1 MIDCCDKFSK
11 RLLICTM
18 NLGMFMG
25 LTGYALAESAPTPG
39 KVAMLRFDAIVELNA
54 PLCRTHVVL
63 FARYW
68 VSPEVYRAAVVWAE
82 PHAGSLNF
90 PIYPPTLN
98 VVSDREAFRV
108 EHQFKHM
115 YDGVFPRPLGQRGA
129 FLHKFN
135 SYHFSDIRFAE
146 QEALNLRIQASDI
159 QPLKKADGPDGERV
173 FKVSAPRA
181 SGEPKQYLAK
191 LSFHTTKGRLD
202 ELRLLDA
209 EGGLLQ
215 SVEYEYTNQKDKK
228 SQLHR
233 QNVLLPQR
241 PITVGFKGKGPTIT
255 IAGEKRRYSELEAT
269 HHQGG
274 RKCMVD
280 YQPMEIG
287 GRRVPLPVRIT
298 VYRADAKLVLRS
310 ARLYNFTHCELSAD
324 DVKKSAEQFSF
335 FDRNEIKCRELL
347 LKYWV
352 KEPADVAQA
361 DRKTLEQLRT
371 HFADKFVAGLTI
383 GEQLRH
389 VNVLLQLDWML
400 GHTAGLERDF
410 QRYVYLLAVNDLDRM
425 VLVGGQHAIEM
436 TIRWGQIDVA
446 DKLLDTWLGVS
457 VPRNDVESALNF
469 ANDSVRKKRFWTIV
483 KLMDKV
489 LEKSQLSASQRFV
502 AQALRCMGL
511 AQVYEMVKDPD
522 RIKTELGIA
531 QAWWVSSQMSTESL
545 RRNLSQGMFEAK
557 QFFAGLDRPTR
568 QYKALK
574 AKLEKVHLDTLNAED
589 E

>member
-1 MIDCCDKFSK
+1 MIYCCAKFSK
-11 RLLICTM
+11 RLLICAL
-18 NLGMFMG
+18 NLGMF
-25 LTGYALAESAPTPG
+25 LSLSGYALAKSAPAPD
-39 KVAMLRFDAIVELNA
+39 KVAMLRFDATVELNA
-54 PLCRTHVVL
+54 PLCRTDVVL

-68 VSPEVYRAAVVWAE
+68 VSPEFYRVAVVWAE

-115 YDGVFPRPLGQRGA
+115 YDGVFPRPLGQRGV
-129 FLHKFN
+129 FRHKFN
-135 SYHFSDIRFAE
+135 SYYFSDIRFAE
-146 QEALNLRIQASDI
+146 QEALNLRIKASDI
-159 QPLKKADGPDGERV
+159 QPLKKTVGGDGERV
-173 FKVSAPRA
+173 FDVSLPRPSDE
-181 SGEPKQYLAK
+181 SGQDLAR
-191 LSFHTTKGRLD
+191 LSVRTTKGRLD

-209 EGGLLQ
+209 KGGLLKNM
-215 SVEYEYTNQKDKK
+215 EYEYTRQKDKK

-255 IAGEKRRYSELEAT
+255 IAGEKRRYSELETT

-287 GRRVPLPVRIT
+287 GRLVSLPVRIT
-298 VYRADAKLVLRS
+298 VYQADAKRFLRS

-324 DVKKSAEQFSF
+324 DVKKSSEQFSF
-335 FDRNEIKCRELL
+335 FDRNETKCREML
-347 LKYWV
+347 LKYWF
-352 KEPADVAQA
+352 KDPADVAQA

-371 HFADKFVAGLTI
+371 HFTEKSVAGMTA
-383 GEQLRH
+383 GEQLRR

-400 GHTAGLERDF
+400 GHTARLERDF
-410 QRYVYLLAVNDLDRM
+410 QQYVSLLAANDLGRM
-425 VLVGGQHAIEM
+425 VFVGGQHAIEM
-436 TIRWGQIDVA
+436 TIRWGQVAVA
-446 DKLLDTWLGVS
+446 DRLLEAWLDTAMS
-457 VPRNDVESALNF
+457 RNDVESALDF
-469 ANDSVRKKRFWTIV
+469 AGVSIRRGRFWTIV

-489 LEKSQLSASQRFV
+489 LETPQLSPSQRFV
-502 AQALRCMGL
+502 AQALRCAGL
-511 AQVYEMVKDPD
+511 ARVYEMVEDPD
-522 RIKTELGIA
+522 HIKTELGIA

-545 RRNLSQGMFEAK
+545 RRDLRQGMCEAK
-557 QFFAGLDRPTR
+557 QLFAGLDQPTR
-568 QYKALK
+568 QHKVLRAQ
-574 AKLEKVHLDTLNAED
+574 LEKVQLDTQNAED